1 MLGYISMKG
10 APGAADL
17 LLSEL
22 ANALAAQGFR
32 LAGAVQSNTDQG
44 ADCSCD
50 MDLRV
55 LGDLGPEIRI
65 SQSLGPGSEG
75 CRLDAGALEMAVAR
89 VQAVLDQ
96 GAELVILNKFAK
108 QEAYGR
114 GFRDVIANALARGI
128 PVLTYV
134 PVGYEAA
141 FNEFA
146 GDLAQPVADEG
157 AAAWCL
163 AALNAPV
170 ASASA

>member
-1 MLGYISMKG
+1 MLGYISTKG
-10 APGAADL
+10 APGAADRL
-17 LLSEL
+17 LCDL
-22 ANALAAQGFR
+22 AGTLGAQGIR
-32 LAGAVQSNTDQG
+32 LAGAVQSNIDQG

-55 LGDLGPEIRI
+55 LGDSGPEIRI

-108 QEAYGR
+108 QEAFGR
-114 GFRDVIANALARGI
+114 GFRDVIADALARGI

-134 PVGYEAA
+134 PEDYAAA
-141 FNEFA
+141 FAEFA
-146 GDLAQPVADEG
+146 GDLAQPVTDAG
-157 AAAWCL
+157 AADWCL
-163 AALNAPV
+163 AAIDPDSR
-170 ASASA
+170 AS